1 MRLKLLQKESF
12 KKTAGATGDLIGN
25 KIADR
30 ITRSSKTSPQDNLE
44 MDEEIKKKKNI
55 FPELIQKYWW
65 FKINRGY
72 NIM

>member
-12 KKTAGATGDLIGN
+12 KKTAGASGDLIGN

-44 MDEEIKKKKNI
+44 MDEEILKEKNI
-55 FPELIQKYWW
+55 FPELIQKLLM
-65 FKINRGY
+65 I
-72 NIM
+72 

>member
-1 MRLKLLQKESF
+1 MLNNLQKMRLKLLQKESF

-44 MDEEIKKKKNI
+44 MDEEILKEKNI
-55 FPELIQKYWW
+55 FPEIIQKLLM
-65 FKINRGY
+65 I
-72 NIM
+72 

>member
-44 MDEEIKKKKNI
+44 MDEEILKEKNI

>member
-44 MDEEIKKKKNI
+44 MD
-55 FPELIQKYWW
+55 
-65 FKINRGY
+65 
-72 NIM
+72 

>member
-44 MDEEIKKKKNI
+44 MDEEILKEKNI
-55 FPELIQKYWW
+55 FPESIQKLLM
-65 FKINRGY
+65 I
-72 NIM
+72 

>member
-1 MRLKLLQKESF
+1 MLNNLQKMRLKLLQKESF

-44 MDEEIKKKKNI
+44 MDEEILKEKNI
-55 FPELIQKYWW
+55 FPELIQKY
-65 FKINRGY
+65 
-72 NIM
+72 

>member
-1 MRLKLLQKESF
+1 MLNNLQKMRLKLLQKESF

-44 MDEEIKKKKNI
+44 MDEEILKEKNI
-55 FPELIQKYWW
+55 FPELIQKLLM
-65 FKINRGY
+65 I
-72 NIM
+72 

>member
-1 MRLKLLQKESF
+1 MLNNLQKMRLKLLQKESF

-44 MDEEIKKKKNI
+44 MDEEILKEKNI
-55 FPELIQKYWW
+55 FPELIQKLL
-65 FKINRGY
+65 
-72 NIM
+72 MT

>member
-12 KKTAGATGDLIGN
+12 KKTAGATGDLIEN

-44 MDEEIKKKKNI
+44 MDEEILKEKNI
-55 FPELIQKYWW
+55 FPELIQKLLM
-65 FKINRGY
+65 I
-72 NIM
+72 